1 MSSQNDDSRREF
13 LKRAGKLA
21 AYTPPVMMLL
31 MQPRAHAVSS
41 CNNGFGNGSEGCSPD
56 KGAHHNQDESTE
68 AKFEMRADW
77 IDPDGSAP
85 FPPSQ

>member
-41 CNNGFGNGSEGCSPD
+41 SSCNNGFVNGREGCSSD
-56 KGAHHNQDESTE
+56 EGATPNQDEYTE
-68 AKFEMRADW
+68 AAW
-77 IDPDGSAP
+77 IAPEGSAP
-85 FPPSQ
+85 FPPPQ